1 MSAHVPHTR
10 RRWLRGVTALALAA
24 VLCLPAAGV
33 RATQDRG
40 LVYRCRL
47 VSTKLGEE
55 ITLSFRLR
63 TNGPRQVWRV
73 RLYHDGELVFSKLRR
88 TNGIGNLR
96 VTRVVPNLPGR
107 DEVAAKARHRASGT
121 LCDVAFRA

>member
-1 MSAHVPHTR
+1 VSER
-10 RRWLRGVTALALAA
+10 RALVSGRWLRWIMALCLAA
-24 VLCLPAAGV
+24 VLGLSAGSV
-33 RATQDRG
+33 QASTDRG

-63 TNGPRQVWRV
+63 TNAPRQVWRV
-73 RLYHDGELVFSKLRR
+73 RLYHEGERVFSKLRR
-88 TNGIGNLR
+88 TNGVGNLR
-96 VTRVVPNLPGR
+96 VVRVVPNVPGR
-107 DEVAAKARHRASGT
+107 DEVAARARHRASGT

>member
-1 MSAHVPHTR
+1 MSARCAPSTR
-10 RRWLRGVTALALAA
+10 GWLRAIAALFLVA
-24 VLCLPAAGV
+24 VLSLPAAGV
-33 RATQDRG
+33 QASSDRG

-63 TNGPRQVWRV
+63 TNAPRQAWRI
-73 RLYHDGELVFSKLRR
+73 RMYHDGELVFSKRRR
-88 TNGIGNLR
+88 TNGAGNLR
-96 VTRVVPNLPGR
+96 VVRAVPNLPGP
-107 DEVAAKARHRASGT
+107 DEVAAKARHRASNT

>member
-1 MSAHVPHTR
+1 MSERGARATSG
-10 RRWLRGVTALALAA
+10 WLRTITALCLATMLTVTAASVQAS
-24 VLCLPAAGV
+24 
-33 RATQDRG
+33 TDRG

-63 TNGPRQVWRV
+63 TNAPRQVWRV
-73 RLYHDGELVFSKLRR
+73 RLYHEGERIFSKLRR
-88 TNGIGNLR
+88 TNGVGNLR
-96 VTRVVPNLPGR
+96 VVRVVPNEPGR
-107 DEVAAKARHRASGT
+107 DEVAARARHRASGT